1 VSTLPSRPD
10 DEPRQSRTNPQ
21 TEHRAPIRTD
31 ALRELGN
38 LLRYVQRDNR
48 TARAHLTSLQEQFE
62 RHEADLDRA
71 RSLLAAYSATTS
83 ASSDAGN
90 EGRSII
96 TVNLLGAFRAAI
108 GPTDITAWNS
118 GRAKALFTYLVSHR
132 KARVSRDQLI
142 EALWPGGDQ
151 ESAANSLRVAVHAL
165 RLALATAAGDSIAL
179 SRDAFVQF
187 ENGAYSLNPD
197 LRFNVDVEEF
207 EDHWLRGRALEIAGA
222 RDRAIREYELAEVA
236 YHGDFLQDDPYEEWS
251 TLRREGLKDIILAI
265 LGRLSESAFEAL
277 DYEGCIMRC
286 QKIIETD
293 PCREDAYQR
302 LIRSHVLLGQ
312 PSRAHRWYEI
322 CVRVLK
328 EELDID
334 PSPETEAAYRELFRK
349 GRPKN

>member
-1 VSTLPSRPD
+1 MSTLHSRPEGD
-10 DEPRQSRTNPQ
+10 PRQSRTNPQ
-21 TEHRAPIRTD
+21 AERRAPIRTE

-48 TARAHLTSLQEQFE
+48 IARGHLTSLQEKFDRQ
-62 RHEADLDRA
+62 EADLERA
-71 RSLLAAYSATTS
+71 RSLLDAYSTT
-83 ASSDAGN
+83 AAIYPETGDDG
-90 EGRSII
+90 GSII

-108 GPTDITAWNS
+108 GPIDVTAWNG

-165 RLALATAAGDSIAL
+165 RMALAATAGDSIPL
-179 SRDAFVQF
+179 GRDSFLQF
-187 ENGAYSLNPD
+187 ENGAYCLNPE
-197 LRFNVDVEEF
+197 LRFYVDVEEF
-207 EDHWLRGRALEIAGA
+207 ENHWLRGRALEIAGA
-222 RDRAIREYELAEVA
+222 RDRAIQEYELAEAA
-236 YHGDFLQDDPYEEWS
+236 YNGDFLQDDPYEEWS

-302 LIRSHVLLGQ
+302 LIRSHALLGQ
-312 PSRAHRWYEI
+312 PSRAHRWYEV

-328 EELDID
+328 EELDIG

-349 GRPKN
+349 GRAKN